1 MISVFQK
8 PCESIRVSLLL
19 QAQLC
24 GSHNNWQDVFLFTFS
39 SLLADVEQSVKD
51 AGEEAGK
58 LKEEGF
64 QAIKMFVG
72 LLSINDDLQRVAAVR
87 KAIGPKVFLSSENKR
102 TLLLGGSY
110 G

>member
-1 MISVFQK
+1 M
-8 PCESIRVSLLL
+8 
-19 QAQLC
+19 
-24 GSHNNWQDVFLFTFS
+24 
-39 SLLADVEQSVKD
+39 KD

-87 KAIGPKVFLSSENKR
+87 KAIGPKVFLPSEKN
-102 TLLLGGSY
+102 GVQ
-110 G
+110 

>member
-1 MISVFQK
+1 MKVYASACCYKHNSADPTAIGKMLVF
-8 PCESIRVSLLL
+8 
-19 QAQLC
+19 
-24 GSHNNWQDVFLFTFS
+24 FFFTFS

-87 KAIGPKVFLSSENKR
+87 KAIGPKVFL
-102 TLLLGGSY
+102 
-110 G
+110 

>member
-1 MISVFQK
+1 MKVYASACCYK
-8 PCESIRVSLLL
+8 
-19 QAQLC
+19 
-24 GSHNNWQDVFLFTFS
+24 HNSADPTKIGKIFFFLFTFS

>member
-1 MISVFQK
+1 MKVYASACCYK
-8 PCESIRVSLLL
+8 
-19 QAQLC
+19 
-24 GSHNNWQDVFLFTFS
+24 HNSADPTTIGNMLFFLFTFS

-51 AGEEAGK
+51 AGEEARM

-102 TLLLGGSY
+102 TTGHCF
-110 G
+110 

>member
-1 MISVFQK
+1 MKVYASACCYK
-8 PCESIRVSLLL
+8 
-19 QAQLC
+19 
-24 GSHNNWQDVFLFTFS
+24 HNSADPTKIGKIFFFSFS
-39 SLLADVEQSVKD
+39 SLLADVEESVRD

-64 QAIKMFVG
+64 QAIKIFVG

-87 KAIGPKVFLSSENKR
+87 KAIGPKVFLPSGNKR

>member
-1 MISVFQK
+1 MKVYASACCYKHNSADPTTIGKMVF
-8 PCESIRVSLLL
+8 
-19 QAQLC
+19 
-24 GSHNNWQDVFLFTFS
+24 FFFS

-102 TLLLGGSY
+102 TTGHCF
-110 G
+110 

>member
-1 MISVFQK
+1 MKVYASACCYK
-8 PCESIRVSLLL
+8 
-19 QAQLC
+19 
-24 GSHNNWQDVFLFTFS
+24 HNSADPTTIGKMVFLVFFFFFTFS
-39 SLLADVEQSVKD
+39 SLLADVEQSVRD

-102 TLLLGGSY
+102 TTGHCF
-110 G
+110 